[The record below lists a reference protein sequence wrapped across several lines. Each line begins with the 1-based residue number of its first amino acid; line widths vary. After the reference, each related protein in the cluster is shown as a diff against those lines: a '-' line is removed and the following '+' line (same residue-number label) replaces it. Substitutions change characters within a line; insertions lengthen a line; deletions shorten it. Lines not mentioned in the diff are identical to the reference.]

1 MSLKMNVEIR
11 RELLAELSAI
21 IGETTISSN
30 NFFGTSP
37 LQRLAPFEDRLRK
50 NKELWAK
57 CETYI
62 SDRPLQD
69 FYFETI
75 SSVLRL
81 REFQSGVAE
90 IPLTSLDEY
99 QDPNSV
105 AEQLI
110 SEFEALPRKHRV
122 FVEAPF
128 WLTGQFEKF
137 ATDSTYK
144 ITKGFSLNMY
154 SEAHKNEFPEISVPN
169 TTFSFRLFGPVP
181 PKEIKLEWK
190 DWVTYFEFQVEGF
203 IGPWEQT
210 APLHRVL
217 VLYRA
222 FCGLALSMG
231 LIVRSFP
238 SRGNENYLLAY
249 RQAAG
254 KWEPERAREIPIDIR
269 RAMDGFHIAFFPPN
283 RLFRNEENH
292 QWKSRLEFL
301 SRIFGSPDGDAI
313 IRASQW
319 LFDSYVGD
327 DDVAAFIKAT
337 VCLEILLGDKKTSDL
352 VGLGE
357 LLSNRCAYL
366 ISSSRSERLKVIKDF
381 REIYKTR
388 SSIVHSGKN
397 YLNYEERDNLR
408 KLRKLCQR
416 VIFREAQLLDKS

>member
-1 MSLKMNVEIR
+1 MNVEIR
-11 RELLAELSAI
+11 RELVAELSSV

-37 LQRLAPFEDRLRK
+37 THRLAPFEDRLRN
-50 NKELWAK
+50 NKVLWAK
-57 CETYI
+57 CEAYI

-75 SSVLRL
+75 SSTLRL
-81 REFQSGVAE
+81 REFRSGVADM
-90 IPLTSLDEY
+90 PLTSIDEY
-99 QDPNSV
+99 QNSNSV
-105 AEQLI
+105 AEQLVI
-110 SEFEALPRKHRV
+110 EFEELPRKHKV
-122 FVEAPF
+122 FIEAPL

-137 ATDSTYK
+137 ATDRTYR
-144 ITKGFSLNMY
+144 ITKGFSLNTY
-154 SEAHKNEFPEISVPN
+154 PEGHKNDFPEISVPN
-169 TTFSFRLFGPVP
+169 TTFSFRLFAPAP
-181 PKEIKLEWK
+181 PLEIKLEWK
-190 DWVTYFEFQVEGF
+190 DWVTYFEFEVDGF

-269 RAMDGFHIAFFPPN
+269 RAMDGFHIAFFAPEG
-283 RLFRNEENH
+283 LFRLKDENH
-292 QWKSRLEFL
+292 EWKSRLEFL

-319 LFDSYVGD
+319 LFDSYVGE

-337 VCLEILLGDKKTSDL
+337 VCLEILLGDKKSSDM

-366 ISSSRSERLKVIKDF
+366 ISSSRSERLQVIKNF

-397 YLNYEERDNLR
+397 YLNNEERDNLR
-408 KLRKLCQR
+408 MLRKLCQR
-416 VIFREAQLLDKS
+416 VILREAQLLDK